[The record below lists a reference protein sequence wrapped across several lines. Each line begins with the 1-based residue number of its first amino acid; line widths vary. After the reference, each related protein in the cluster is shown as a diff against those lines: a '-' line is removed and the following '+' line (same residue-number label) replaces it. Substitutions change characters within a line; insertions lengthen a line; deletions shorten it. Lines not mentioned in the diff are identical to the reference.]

1 SQMRGRN
8 RLLDSLAGL
17 AAAAVALGFAEF
29 IAALVG
35 ATSPIVAVGNVVVDR
50 TPGPVV
56 KWAIDLFGTND
67 KPILLTTVTPIAL
80 VIGFVLGPFAA
91 REPAVGKGAFAA
103 FGLAGVLA
111 GATDPFTGY
120 GAAFWVV
127 VPAAVAGW
135 LTLRALLE
143 IATPEVD
150 ASSSTSASTPMPGR
164 GVADRRKFLAFAGAA
179 TGGAALAA
187 VSGQFLTTRVD
198 VEEQRASVELPIISG
213 SPPPQNIGLNVD
225 GITSYI
231 TPNDDFYRIDT

>member
-1 SQMRGRN
+1 MLLAEVIVRQVAYELLSYAPPLACSWNALEGSQMRRRN

-17 AAAAVALGFAEF
+17 AAAAVALGLAEF

-67 KPILLTTVTPIAL
+67 KPILLTTVTMIAL

-111 GATDPFTGY
+111 GAADPFTGY

-127 VPAAVAGW
+127 VPSAVAGW

-150 ASSSTSASTPMPGR
+150 AGSPSASTPIPGR
-164 GVADRRKFLAFAGAA
+164 GVADRRKFLAFAGTA

-187 VSGQFLTTRVD
+187 VSGQFLTTRAD
-198 VEEQRASVELPIISG
+198 VG
-213 SPPPQNIGLNVD
+213 
-225 GITSYI
+225 
-231 TPNDDFYRIDT
+231 